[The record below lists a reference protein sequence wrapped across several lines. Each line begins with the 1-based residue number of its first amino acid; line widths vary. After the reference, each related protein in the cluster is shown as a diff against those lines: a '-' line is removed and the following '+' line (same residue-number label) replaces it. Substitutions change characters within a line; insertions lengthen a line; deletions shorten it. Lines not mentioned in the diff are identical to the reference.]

1 MSIQDCLKRAWIFSY
16 KGRKLSL
23 LDYSVDDVDIEE
35 IAHALSLTCRFG
47 GHCSKFY
54 SVAEHSVIV
63 SHILEEQGYSPRV
76 QLAGLLHDAAEY
88 ILTDVPKPF
97 KHLIEDYHKYESK
110 IMCVIDSK
118 FNIRTD
124 FKAIKLI
131 DQDMVVSEAVHLF
144 LKPPAWIKDHP
155 GILIP
160 EFRTK
165 HLACHDPEAAEF
177 AFMERY
183 RELTQ

>member
-1 MSIQDCLKRAWIFSY
+1 MSIPDWLKRAWIFSY
-16 KGRKLSL
+16 KGRELSL
-23 LDYSVDDVDIEE
+23 LKYSVDDVDIEE

-47 GHCSKFY
+47 GHCKKFY

-63 SHILEEQGYSPRV
+63 SHILEKMGYSTKL

-97 KHLIEDYHKYESK
+97 KHLIKDYDKYESN
-110 IMCVIDSK
+110 IMSVIQDK
-118 FNIRTD
+118 FDIDTNCPI
-124 FKAIKLI
+124 IKLI

-144 LKPPAWIKDHP
+144 LKPPTWIKDHP
-155 GILIP
+155 GMLLRD
-160 EFRTK
+160 FKTK